1 MAQEIIDQLQTLCD
15 RLREKLMQQ
24 PEYRALMSLERTIED
39 VSSCMDIIADL
50 GPAPR
55 LDPVAMENDAMS
67 MKHGAN
73 HMADVIADALRDRK
87 KPIDHLPSHRVA

>member
-39 VSSCMDIIADL
+39 VSACMDTIADL
-50 GPAPR
+50 SPAHR
-55 LDPVAMENDAMS
+55 MDPVGMETDAIN

-87 KPIDHLPSHRVA
+87 KAIDHLPSHRVA